1 MIEKPKTVFYMPD
14 DFPQSAM
21 VDIFVHHAEALFRA
35 YPQDKQ
41 LPAISTRVSIM
52 HKQFPC
58 PPQYRTGPVVWSVI
72 VWPFYVVMK
81 GWLIFAQKIGMA

>member
-1 MIEKPKTVFYMPD
+1 MSLGNGSAMVGGQMIEKPKTVFCMPD

-41 LPAISTRVSIM
+41 LPAISTLVSIM

-58 PPQYRTGPVVWSVI
+58 PPQ
-72 VWPFYVVMK
+72 
-81 GWLIFAQKIGMA
+81 